1 MGQGITMTSVPRSL
15 SESLCS
21 LHKKPDVN
29 IKGAINSA
37 MKTLT
42 SSLEGKGYQV
52 GPRWIEPKSHVQTGS
67 YECGYYVMHW
77 MWCIVSGGLKNEW
90 NRWFSDAMPLD
101 KETMTT
107 IRNKWAA
114 YFLQIKNMEFSNIDK
129 PDNDNFDLL
138 VSNVKIRLKWFV
150 DGNWRFQ
157 NSSAEQLVLYFQLG
171 DGHSDFDAYAPK
183 DLLIVTTGSQAE
195 PRAAFNLA
203 YFGSSHSFKLTKED
217 IVLYLAKV
225 IPANGSHVMELLN
238 NISEI
243 GSTIVMGKNEC
254 MHMSG
259 HGYRGELE
267 NPVAV
272 LANEINT
279 KFSGK
284 LNVDGMS
291 TLRKMVDG
299 HEKENQR
306 TKMQIRGLPQR
317 TMVAGRGGNEPS
329 SLSRAFG
336 LTYVRLG
343 LFTIKAKL
351 KLFKKPL

>member
-1 MGQGITMTSVPRSL
+1 MIL
-15 SESLCS
+15 
-21 LHKKPDVN
+21 
-29 IKGAINSA
+29 
-37 MKTLT
+37 
-42 SSLEGKGYQV
+42 QV
-52 GPRWIEPKSHVQTGS
+52 V
-67 YECGYYVMHW
+67 
-77 MWCIVSGGLKNEW
+77 
-90 NRWFSDAMPLD
+90 
-101 KETMTT
+101 
-107 IRNKWAA
+107 
-114 YFLQIKNMEFSNIDK
+114 
-129 PDNDNFDLL
+129 
-138 VSNVKIRLKWFV
+138 
-150 DGNWRFQ
+150 
-157 NSSAEQLVLYFQLG
+157 QLVDVLFMLG

-306 TKMQIRGLPQR
+306 TKMQIRAHICCCIPW
-317 TMVAGRGGNEPS
+317 
-329 SLSRAFG
+329 
-336 LTYVRLG
+336 
-343 LFTIKAKL
+343 
-351 KLFKKPL
+351 

>member
-1 MGQGITMTSVPRSL
+1 MYFVNQQLYVLKQELKQGIKLELYQIASQYSSPL
-15 SESLCS
+15 E
-21 LHKKPDVN
+21 PPN
-29 IKGAINSA
+29 I
-37 MKTLT
+37 
-42 SSLEGKGYQV
+42 QV
-52 GPRWIEPKSHVQTGS
+52 VAARVRTKGS
-67 YECGYYVMHW
+67 YA
-77 MWCIVSGGLKNEW
+77 
-90 NRWFSDAMPLD
+90 DADTIPSA
-101 KETMTT
+101 KEPSNLHVDTMG
-107 IRNKWAA
+107 
-114 YFLQIKNMEFSNIDK
+114 FDK

-306 TKMQIRGLPQR
+306 TKMQIRESPPGIQE
-317 TMVAGRGGNEPS
+317 T
-329 SLSRAFG
+329 RAIPPTPTVG
-336 LTYVRLG
+336 IHET
-343 LFTIKAKL
+343 
-351 KLFKKPL
+351 